1 MSFIIFE
8 IKRIQTKIQR
18 EMRTFPFVESKWRN
32 TKTFEKVLGKNNAN
46 AYLNTPIL
54 NGHDRTWKGS

>member
-1 MSFIIFE
+1 MSLIISKTTEFNE
-8 IKRIQTKIQR
+8 
-18 EMRTFPFVESKWRN
+18 RTGDFPLSKASGI
-32 TKTFEKVLGKNNAN
+32 TQKTFEKVLGKNNAN